1 MMKESKLNRVN
12 VIRNKFDD
20 DDRMGIIQKWAPVL
34 ESAGIKRKSD
44 GFHDS
49 LALYCEQHA
58 LSEAARDIGL
68 AGPNPS
74 LGMPPA
80 GGFQGLL
87 TSVPTQ
93 IIPSALPVIIGLIRD
108 MDRIKNMRI
117 EPIEAPCFTL
127 LIEDNQYFQEI
138 DTIDCDFEIPAMSI
152 QDTKTNLFEIYHDR
166 MIEHFK
172 NEFIKYLDSAPN
184 ADTLI
189 VYSLGELFII
199 NSMDGQM
206 KPKLNIRF
214 RFRVKAL
221 EDATYIPTLRSDV
234 PNMGKIDDI
243 PDIAPVDEVP
253 DLPASTWVV
262 RFDKEPSRFKKWI
275 ARVIL
280 GASVV
285 KMNSST
291 FYKDY
296 WM

>member
-1 MMKESKLNRVN
+1 MKESKLNRVN
-12 VIRNKFDD
+12 VIRNKFDA

-34 ESAGIKRKSD
+34 ESAGIERQMD

-49 LALYCEQHA
+49 LALYCDQHA
-58 LSEAARDIGL
+58 LLESERDIALSGRGTL
-68 AGPNPS
+68 
-74 LGMPPA
+74 LEPP
-80 GGFQGLL
+80 GGDFQGLL
-87 TSVPTQ
+87 TAVPTQ
-93 IIPSALPVIIGLIRD
+93 IIPSALPVILGMIRG

-117 EPIEAPCFTL
+117 EPIDGPCFVL

-166 MIEHFK
+166 MVEHFK
-172 NEFIKYLDSAPN
+172 NEFIKYLDSVPN

-189 VYSLGELFII
+189 VYSLGELFVV
-199 NSMDGQM
+199 NNVDMQM
-206 KPKLNIRF
+206 KPKMNVRF

-221 EDATYIPTLRSDV
+221 EDATYMPKLRSDV
-234 PNMGKIDDI
+234 PEKLDGKPEIE
-243 PDIAPVDEVP
+243 PVDDNP
-253 DLPASTWVV
+253 DLPPTTWVV

-280 GASVV
+280 GSSVV
-285 KMNSST
+285 KMKSSV